1 MIVSGN
7 DILKIAARAAG
18 EAQVLGW
25 PGVYMVALTILD
37 RLSSMDFPDD
47 LDEVL
52 KAYYAP
58 DVEPVRRWHIEA
70 VLAAVRDAGDIEP
83 LYYALS
89 REDIQRLGVAREQA
103 DYVLERGRWGLY
115 FFQEWPVRKEG
126 A

>member
-1 MIVSGN
+1 MTVSGD
-7 DILKIAARAAG
+7 DIMKIAARAAG

-25 PGVYMVALTILD
+25 PGVYMVAATILD
-37 RLSSMDFPDD
+37 RLASMDFPDD

-52 KAYYAP
+52 KAYCAP
-58 DVEPVRRWHIEA
+58 DASPVQRWHIEA

-89 REDIQRLGVAREQA
+89 REDIQRLGVPRERA

-115 FFQEWPVRKEG
+115 LFREWPVEKSS
-126 A
+126 